1 MLNEQRR
8 AQLRQ
13 IGFIDQE
20 MDAIDERMRT
30 ATDAEKNRLVA
41 WEMARDTLQDDALD
55 DDTKD
60 LLANELSNNN

>member
-30 ATDAEKNRLVA
+30 ATDAEKNRPVA